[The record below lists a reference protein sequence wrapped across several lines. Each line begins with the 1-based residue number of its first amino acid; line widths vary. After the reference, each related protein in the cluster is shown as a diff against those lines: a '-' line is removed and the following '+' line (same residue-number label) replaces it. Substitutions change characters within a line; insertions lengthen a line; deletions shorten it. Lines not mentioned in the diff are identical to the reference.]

1 MAFYFQ
7 KRCKFLNSFVLEIIF
22 KDKSLIVKLNRLS
35 YHCYFCLLPF
45 YCNIRQLV
53 GLFSFLIRKRQSSKD
68 YSTSYRI
75 KLDMGLIFGLDLQPL
90 FHEFLMSLLSSQLYK
105 GPEKHQILS

>member
-1 MAFYFQ
+1 MALYFW
-7 KRCKFLNSFVLEIIF
+7 KRCNIF

-53 GLFSFLIRKRQSSKD
+53 GRFSFLIRKLQSSKD
-68 YSTSYRI
+68 YSTSFPK
-75 KLDMGLIFGLDLQPL
+75 KLDMDVIVMLTL
-90 FHEFLMSLLSSQLYK
+90 
-105 GPEKHQILS
+105 